1 MRGIARFAL
10 SLEYLDIVWLA
21 CMRIYGTTPL
31 QFSASRVQRLFRLLR
46 HLWIPAKIESGLYIS
61 SHTSDCNGFRNPKH
75 YDRPAR
81 YSNAVGN
88 ATLRDTVTLPEKHTT
103 VAATYETAQTF
114 EIRYLRAT
122 ASRTQ
127 THTVRD
133 VLTYAVRKGWTL
145 TTFPKVEQGIKKR
158 GKRIP
163 IFCGERPARLIR
175 EVRIRRWG
183 NYKGGRFCCTYLLS

>member
-1 MRGIARFAL
+1 
-10 SLEYLDIVWLA
+10 
-21 CMRIYGTTPL
+21 MRIYGTTPL
-31 QFSASRVQRLFRLLR
+31 QFFRFKGATALSSASSPVARGAL
-46 HLWIPAKIESGLYIS
+46 PAKIESGLYIS

-88 ATLRDTVTLPEKHTT
+88 ATLRDTVTLPEKHPT

-145 TTFPKVEQGIKKR
+145 SGEAPRTRISKNIKK
-158 GKRIP
+158 GKESLFFIYKKLR
-163 IFCGERPARLIR
+163 R
-175 EVRIRRWG
+175 EVPFIVYVQHSCKE
-183 NYKGGRFCCTYLLS
+183 N